1 MTNFTHYDLGQKQRG
16 QIVEVTLTSGA
27 NVRLMDSSN
36 FNSYRNGRRHQYIGG
51 LITRS
56 PHRMQIP
63 RTGHWHVTVDVA
75 GLRNGTKSSI
85 RMLPSAL
92 PLAPAERPLS
102 EVPSLLREPPNVPP
116 QQSDNGNVYDVFI
129 SHASEDKDAVVR
141 PLANAL
147 KAAGLDVWYDEFEL
161 KIGDSLRRKI
171 DAGLARSR
179 FGIVVLSKDFLKKG
193 WTQYDLDGIITRTV
207 NGDQQML
214 PIWHDITKQ
223 EVIDFS
229 PSLGD
234 KVARNTA
241 SYTVDEIAAEIA
253 DVILGGGDRYD

>member
-1 MTNFTHYDLGQKQRG
+1 MQFTHYDLGHKQRG
-16 QIVEVTLTSGA
+16 QVVEVTLTSGA
-27 NVRLMDSSN
+27 NVRLMDGSN
-36 FNSYRNGRRHQYIGG
+36 FSSFRNGRRHQYIGG

-56 PHRMQIP
+56 PYRMQIP
-63 RTGHWHVTVDVA
+63 SAGHWHVTVDVA
-75 GLRNGTKSSI
+75 GLRNGTRSSI

-92 PLAPAERPLS
+92 PLAPAERPLA
-102 EVPSLLREPPNVPP
+102 EVPSLVRHLDDAPPAHA
-116 QQSDNGNVYDVFI
+116 DDGRIYDVFI

-147 KAAGLDVWYDEFEL
+147 KDAGLQVWYDEFEL

-179 FGIVVLSKDFLKKG
+179 FGVVVLSKAFLTKG
-193 WTQYDLDGIITRTV
+193 WTNYELDGIITRTV
-207 NGDQQML
+207 SGEQVLL
-214 PIWHDITKQ
+214 PVWHDITKQ

-241 SYTVDEIAAEIA
+241 SYTVAEIA
-253 DVILGGGDRYD
+253 DEIASVIHGTD